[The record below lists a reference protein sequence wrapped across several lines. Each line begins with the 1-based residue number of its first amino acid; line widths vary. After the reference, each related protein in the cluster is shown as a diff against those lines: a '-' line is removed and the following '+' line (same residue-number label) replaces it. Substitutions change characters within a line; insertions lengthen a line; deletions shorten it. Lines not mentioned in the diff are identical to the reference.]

1 MQRQITQTQLENIQI
16 DYGMIYIDFGL
27 ATERRLGPTK
37 GGGEFKA
44 VATIRGIE
52 YDGQVGPTK
61 GVQVVDD
68 ITATLT
74 VASLDTSMADVALAM
89 PWATYAAS
97 KVTGA
102 QSNVGVIAS
111 AAYFT
116 NLTMF
121 AKCVGGTYKKI
132 QLMNVMNEGEF
143 GINAAPKAEGT
154 VAFTFTA
161 HWDATDATDNLFTV
175 ESVLTMGNDTTAP
188 TVITVPA
195 DAATGIVVSANLTAT
210 FSEAINQADITDSNF
225 ILFKATDGTVV
236 TGTLAYTSGTYLVT
250 FDPTGSLSANTDYIW
265 VIANVRDLAGNKMVA
280 VVKNFKTA

>member
-52 YDGQVGPTK
+52 YDGQIGPTK

-68 ITATLT
+68 ITASLT
-74 VASLDTSMADVALAM
+74 VASLDTSMDDIALAM
-89 PWATYAAS
+89 PWASYAAS

-102 QSNVGVIAS
+102 QANAGVIAS
-111 AAYFT
+111 SAYFT

-121 AKCVGGTYKKI
+121 AKCVGGAYKKI
-132 QLMNVMNEGEF
+132 QLFNVMNEGEF
-143 GINAAPKAEGT
+143 GLNAAPKAEGT
-154 VAFTFTA
+154 VGFTFTA

-175 ESVLTMGNDTTAP
+175 ESVETMGNDTTAP

-195 DAATGIVVSANLTAT
+195 DGGSGISTTANLTAT
-210 FSEAINQADITDSNF
+210 FSEPINQADMIAGNF
-225 ILFKATDGTVV
+225 VLIKASDGTIVAGAL
-236 TGTLAYTSGTYLVT
+236 TYTPATNLVT
-250 FDPTGSLSANTDYIW
+250 FDPTASLDAGTAYIW
-265 VIANVRDLAGNKMVA
+265 IISNVRDLAGNKMVTVA
-280 VVKNFKTA
+280 KNFTTA